1 MVGWVL
7 ERGLAEWM
15 YVLERG
21 LVEWTYDLW
30 TLDSEDNP
38 GKEDP

>member
-7 ERGLAEWM
+7 ERGLAEWT

-21 LVEWTYDLW
+21 LVEWTYGLW